1 MGRKTSTQTKT
12 TKQNSYIFNLH
23 NCSARTALQ
32 VKEELQRTMS
42 SELSHPHLIPFQ
54 NSKNDRIEIIQNLS
68 ALLSA
73 TKSLSSDPA
82 AQKTTCECATILPS
96 LRDSKAII
104 RTVSLQDVEILES
117 NGCSS
122 DDWSSVYFL
131 YGGDSGSSISAA
143 SVGKAIR
150 AQVKRSTFSGRVV
163 LGLDLR
169 QSTTQK
175 EESNPRSLLKPG
187 IHSNTM
193 ISNSVI
199 EPGAKVFNNA
209 IISET
214 FIGSNA
220 TVLNCGSIT
229 YESSSE
235 GFFSDTMTIGVGPEA
250 GGGRP
255 VKVIPESTLVDVCS
269 SLNMSASAGSSNSI
283 FKMPIEC
290 TNTIDSNVICGNML
304 HTNCAINVYL
314 AQDSTIQS
322 SSSVQNAILL
332 PHSSIQNSIVDSVFL
347 QWKSA
352 IVNNSNVSSTLLME
366 CSEIGPNSVVASTVL
381 GPDSHVSCG
390 EVHCSVIG
398 PNTNSHHQSLLISVL
413 WPTGRGNVGYG
424 SNIGSNHTGR
434 IPDQECT
441 VGEGV
446 FWGLGSVIK
455 FPVDLSK
462 SFYSVVAAGV
472 QLPPQSVSMPFSL
485 IMTGGNVGNGMNEIV
500 PGWLLQSSPYTIL
513 RSEEKFKSRRK
524 AKCHDFYCGWKIIRP
539 TIVDA
544 CMHARNLLVS
554 CKQSGVSAGE
564 TSDSKRIF
572 TENDIIQIG
581 KNYMTIRGIDV
592 GIKAYTDLIQRYAL
606 DGLLE
611 LLHNSAGID
620 KIEDLYKKAAVS
632 FEPDANTAAI
642 SWPLLP
648 WEEASHDNNARLF
661 LHKLYIMSKELP
673 SIAGNDADELQFSV
687 TCIKSMKKLIE
698 LENHHAAQV
707 LRSKKR
713 DDKRGEQTIPGYAI
727 SHDRAEDDA
736 VVLLAQKRAKE
747 INSKCNE
754 VIVSLLGTASRL

>member
-1 MGRKTSTQTKT
+1 
-12 TKQNSYIFNLH
+12 
-23 NCSARTALQ
+23 
-32 VKEELQRTMS
+32 MS
-42 SELSHPHLIPFQ
+42 SELPHPHLIPFQ

-96 LRDSKAII
+96 QRNSKAIL
-104 RTVSLQDVEILES
+104 RTVSLQDIEILES

-131 YGGDSGSSISAA
+131 YEYGGDSGSSISAV

-150 AQVKRSTFSGRVV
+150 AQVKRSTFSGCVV

-169 QSTTQK
+169 QSTTPQG
-175 EESNPRSLLKPG
+175 ETSNPRSLLKPG

-214 FIGSNA
+214 FIASNA

-229 YESSSE
+229 YESSSK
-235 GFFSDTMTIGVGPEA
+235 GLFSDTMTIGVGPEA

-269 SLNMSASAGSSNSI
+269 SLNMSASTSTSSSNSI
-283 FKMPIEC
+283 CAMPIEC
-290 TNTIDSNVICGNML
+290 TNAIHSNVICGNIL

-322 SSSVQNAILL
+322 SSLVENAILL
-332 PHSSIQNSIVDSVFL
+332 PHSSIRNSIADSVFL
-347 QWKSA
+347 QWKSS

-398 PNTNSHHQSLLISVL
+398 PNTNSHHQSLLISAL

-485 IMTGGNVGNGMNEIV
+485 IMTGGDVGNGMNEIV

-524 AKCHDFYCGWKIIRP
+524 AKFHDFYCGWKIIRP

-554 CKQSGVSAGE
+554 CKQSVVSAGE

-581 KNYMTIRGIDV
+581 KNYMTIRGINV
-592 GIKAYTDLIQRYAL
+592 GIKAYTDVIQRYAL

-611 LLHNSAGID
+611 LLYSSAGID
-620 KIEDLYKKAAVS
+620 KIEDLYKKAAAS
-632 FEPDANTAAI
+632 FESDTNTAAI

-648 WEEASHDNNARLF
+648 WEEASHDNDARLF
-661 LHKLYIMSKELP
+661 LHKIYIMSKELL
-673 SIAGNDADELQFSV
+673 SIAGNDAYELQFSV
-687 TCIKSMKKLIE
+687 TCIKSLKKFIE
-698 LENHHAAQV
+698 LENHHATQV
-707 LRSKKR
+707 LRCKKR
-713 DDKRGEQTIPGYAI
+713 DDKRGEQTIPGYTI
-727 SHDRAEDDA
+727 SHVRAEDDA

-754 VIVSLLGTASRL
+754 VILSLLDNASRL

>member
-1 MGRKTSTQTKT
+1 MEAES
-12 TKQNSYIFNLH
+12 
-23 NCSARTALQ
+23 
-32 VKEELQRTMS
+32 QRTMS

-54 NSKNDRIEIIQNLS
+54 TSKNDRIEIIQNLS

-73 TKSLSSDPA
+73 TESLSSDPA
-82 AQKTTCECATILPS
+82 AQKTARECATILPS
-96 LRDSKAII
+96 LRYSKAIL
-104 RTVSLQDVEILES
+104 RTVSLQDIDLLES

-122 DDWSSVYFL
+122 DDWSSVFFL
-131 YGGDSGSSISAA
+131 YEYGGDSSSSISAA

-150 AQVKRSTFSGRVV
+150 AQVKRSTFSGYVV

-169 QSTTQK
+169 QTTTQ
-175 EESNPRSLLKPG
+175 ERTSISNPRSLLKPG

-199 EPGAKVFNNA
+199 EPGAKVYNNA

-214 FIGSNA
+214 FISSDA

-229 YESSSE
+229 YESSSK
-235 GFFSDTMTIGVGPEA
+235 GSFSDTMTIGVGPEA

-269 SLNMSASAGSSNSI
+269 SLNMSASASASASSRSSNSI
-283 FKMPIEC
+283 FAMPIEC
-290 TNTIDSNVICGNML
+290 TNVINSNIICGNIL

-322 SSSVQNAILL
+322 SSLVQNAILL
-332 PHSSIQNSIVDSVFL
+332 PQSSIQNSIADSVFL
-347 QWKSA
+347 QWNSS

-390 EVHCSVIG
+390 EVHCSIIG
-398 PNTNSHHQSLLISVL
+398 PNTNSHHQSLLISAL

-446 FWGLGSVIK
+446 FWGLGSIIK

-462 SFYSVVAAGV
+462 SFYTVVAAGV

-485 IMTGGNVGNGMNEIV
+485 IMTGGDVGDGMNEIV

-524 AKCHDFYCGWKIIRP
+524 AKFHDFYCGWKIIRP

-544 CMHARNLLVS
+544 CMHARNLLVA
-554 CKQSGVSAGE
+554 CKQSVMSAGE

-572 TENDIIQIG
+572 TENDISQIG
-581 KNYMTIRGIDV
+581 KNYMTIRGINV
-592 GIKAYTDLIQRYAL
+592 GIQAYTEVIQRYAL

-611 LLHNSAGID
+611 LLHSSAGID

-632 FEPDANTAAI
+632 YEPDANTAAI

-673 SIAGNDADELQFSV
+673 SIGNDADELGFSV
-687 TCIKSMKKLIE
+687 TCVKSLKKLIE
-698 LENHHAAQV
+698 LENHHATQV
-707 LRSKKR
+707 LRCKKR

-727 SHDRAEDDA
+727 SHVRAEDDA
-736 VVLLAQKRAKE
+736 VVLLAQKRARE

-754 VIVSLLGTASRL
+754 VIISLLDTASRL